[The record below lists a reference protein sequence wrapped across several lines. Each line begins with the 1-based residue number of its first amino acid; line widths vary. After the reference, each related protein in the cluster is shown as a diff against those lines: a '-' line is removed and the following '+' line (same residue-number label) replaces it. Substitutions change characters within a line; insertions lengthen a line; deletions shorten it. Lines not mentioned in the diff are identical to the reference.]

1 MGRAWRAVLGT
12 ESLASRFWVGIIGRG
27 RRSGRLILGVIDEGG
42 RMAGFRPMLG
52 TGLRL
57 LSRCLRMVVWIRSL
71 AGRRRSRWGLHCVA
85 KVSSGG
91 GILLCLERAR
101 WWEQELC
108 TGRVLVG
115 ENMIRRYMIYD
126 TRQGKGK
133 ENKLESHEIRNTGPS
148 SVGTRVVEI
157 SLFESSNMHL
167 RVGYLSLR
175 CTDNNEKP

>member
-1 MGRAWRAVLGT
+1 MRRAKRVLLGT
-12 ESLASRFWVGIIGRG
+12 ETPTSRFWDGIIGRG
-27 RRSGRLILGVIDEGG
+27 RRSGRLIRGVIGEGG
-42 RMAGFRPMLG
+42 RMAGFRQMLEI
-52 TGLRL
+52 GLPS
-57 LSRCLRMVVWIRSL
+57 LSQCLKMAVWIWSL
-71 AGRRRSRWGLHCVA
+71 AGRHQNRWEGRRVA
-85 KVSSGG
+85 RVSSGG
-91 GILLCLERAR
+91 GVSLCLERAW

-108 TGRVLVG
+108 TGSVLIG

-126 TRQGKGK
+126 TRQGNGK
-133 ENKLESHEIRNTGPS
+133 KNKFESHEITNMGPS